1 MIFILFFIKKSILTI
16 MSNELITRLTLARI
30 AAKLTQAELAER
42 AGLSRMTVQRLEGV
56 TSIRVIPRWP
66 KWPGCWVWT

>member
-16 MSNELITRLTLARI
+16 MSNELITRLTLARK

-42 AGLSRMTVQRLEGV
+42 AGLSRMTVQRLEG
-56 TSIRVIPRWP
+56 
-66 KWPGCWVWT
+66 